1 MPKEKFVD
9 PTRILS
15 SRFVIA
21 FSLNG
26 VGRDM
31 RDDLVELT
39 KAGFGLPESPRLW
52 YLQYKEVIEG
62 LTLKELALLPGLFRS
77 FGGEGGTKLRA
88 MASIHVD
95 DTRYAG
101 DDMSGELWRELR
113 KTLRFGKLRKATD
126 GWVKFCGRWER
137 QNPETFEMEY
147 SMDDYAQGIP
157 FVKPR
162 GSRVSAHEDSP
173 EDHVAPTPSTPALS
187 TTTAS
192 ATASLPSTTSSSV
205 TTASAG
211 ADRGRTQA
219 AVQHRGTAQL
229 GSGTMPLRLG
239 LRVFLGAAAGRGR
252 EGFRDQVDQLGS
264 EARQRACPFQ
274 SSTPWPR
281 AGGHSVSFCK

>member
-1 MPKEKFVD
+1 MPREEKVYVKV
-9 PTRILS
+9 PKGYPPE
-15 SRFVIA
+15 VIA
-21 FSLNG
+21 FLLNG
-26 VGRDM
+26 VGKDM

-52 YLQYKEVIEG
+52 YLQYKEVIDG
-62 LTLKELALLPGLFRS
+62 LTLKELALLPGVFRS

-101 DDMSGELWRELR
+101 DDTSGELWRELH
-113 KTLRFGKLRKATD
+113 KTLKFGKLRKATD

-173 EDHVAPTPSTPALS
+173 NDHVAPTASTPALS

-192 ATASLPSTTSSSV
+192 YGESTEHYFVFSDFRERYGRSTEHFSV
-205 TTASAG
+205 FSDYCRERYDRSTEHCSVFSDYLERYG
-211 ADRGRTQA
+211 RYGQLRPRGRLLA
-219 AVQHRGTAQL
+219 L
-229 GSGTMPLRLG
+229 P
-239 LRVFLGAAAGRGR
+239 
-252 EGFRDQVDQLGS
+252 
-264 EARQRACPFQ
+264 P
-274 SSTPWPR
+274 P
-281 AGGHSVSFCK
+281 